1 MKINLSN
8 PQLSPPRLLQRTAI
22 ALNVEGTSARLLLAR
37 ANRVLAWGEVP
48 LESGLVKE
56 GVIADPQAVG
66 IALKTLLDSH
76 RALGGQLIAS
86 VTGLRSIPRILELPK
101 MKPQMM
107 EAAVAR
113 EAKREMPVP
122 LDDIYL
128 SWQPLAASNG
138 QQRIFALGVP
148 RDTLD
153 PLLRAIAVTGKRAYA
168 VDIKPLA
175 LARAVDR
182 REAIIADIEPESADI
197 VVVTGGIPAIMR
209 TVVSRGDG
217 ADVEGS
223 IDRCRGELAR
233 TIKFYNDT
241 HRQEPLAPSTPL
253 FFTGSLA
260 QEAAAAIE
268 SVEGLAPYPVEAVR
282 PPLEC
287 PPDLPI
293 ASYAVN
299 IGLAAKG
306 V

>member
-1 MKINLSN
+1 MRVNLPN
-8 PQLSPPRLLQRTAI
+8 PQLSPPRLLQRPTI
-22 ALNVEGTSARLLLAR
+22 ALNVEGTSARLLLVKG
-37 ANRVLAWGEVP
+37 NRVSAWTEVP
-48 LESGLVKE
+48 LEPGLVKE

-66 IALKTLLDSH
+66 LALKALLDSH
-76 RALGGQLIAS
+76 RVWGGKLIAS
-86 VTGLRSIPRILELPK
+86 VTGIRSIPRMLELPK
-101 MKPQMM
+101 MSPHMM

-122 LDDIYL
+122 MEDIYL
-128 SWQPLAASNG
+128 SWQTLAVNDG
-138 QQRIFALGVP
+138 HQRIFALGVP

-153 PLLRAIAVTGKRAYA
+153 PLLRAIAVTGRRAHA

-182 REAIIADIEPESADI
+182 REAIIADVEPDSADI

-209 TVVSRGDG
+209 TVVSRGEG
-217 ADVEGS
+217 AAPEDS

-253 FFTGSLA
+253 FLTGSLA
-260 QEAAAAIE
+260 EEAAAAIE
-268 SVEGLAPYPVEAVR
+268 SLESLAPYPVEPLT
-282 PPLEC
+282 PPLGC
-287 PPDLPI
+287 PSDLPI

>member
-8 PQLSPPRLLQRTAI
+8 PQLSPPRLLQRPTI
-22 ALNVEGTSARLLLAR
+22 ALSVEGTSARVLLAR
-37 ANRVLAWGEVP
+37 GNRGLAWAEVP
-48 LESGLVKE
+48 LEPGLVKE

-66 IALKTLLDSH
+66 IALKSLLDSH
-76 RALGGQLIAS
+76 RAFGGRLIAS
-86 VTGLRSIPRILELPK
+86 VTGLRSIPRIIELPK

-138 QQRIFALGVP
+138 HQRVFALGVP

-153 PLLRAIAVTGKRAYA
+153 PLLRAIAVTGKRAHA
-168 VDIKPLA
+168 VDIKPPA

-182 REAIIADIEPESADI
+182 REAIIADVEPDSADI

-217 ADVEGS
+217 GAPEDS

-233 TIKFYNDT
+233 TIKSYNDT

-253 FFTGSLA
+253 FLTGSLA
-260 QEAAAAIE
+260 EEAAAAIE
-268 SVEGLAPYPVEAVR
+268 SLESLASYPVEALR

-299 IGLAAKG
+299 IGLALKE

>member
-1 MKINLSN
+1 MKVKLPT
-8 PQLSPPRLLQRTAI
+8 PQISPPPLLQRPTM
-22 ALNVEGTSARLLLAR
+22 ALNVEGTSARVLLAK
-37 ANRVLAWGEVP
+37 AGHVSAWEEVP
-48 LESGLVKE
+48 LEPGLVKE
-56 GVIADPQAVG
+56 GVIADPRAVG
-66 IALKTLLDSH
+66 VALKTLLDSCH
-76 RALGGQLIAS
+76 VLGGKLVAS

-101 MKPQMM
+101 MNPQMM
-107 EAAVAR
+107 EAAIVR

-122 LDDIYL
+122 VDDVYL
-128 SWQPLAASNG
+128 SWQPLAASDG
-138 QQRIFALGVP
+138 HQRVFALGVP

-153 PLLRAIAVTGKRAYA
+153 PLLRAVAVTGKRPYA

-217 ADVEGS
+217 AAPEDS

-253 FFTGSLA
+253 ILTGSLA
-260 QEAAAAIE
+260 DEATAAMQSLE
-268 SVEGLAPYPVEAVR
+268 PLAQYPVEPLT
-282 PPLEC
+282 PPLQC
-287 PPDLPI
+287 PQGLPV
-293 ASYAVN
+293 ATFAVN
-299 IGLAAKG
+299 IGLAVKG